1 LTFVISTLINK
12 NWFLFGKNYI
22 FKLGHFFFSLA
33 RKEKKKKKN
42 DKNDNFD
49 SIDEEHAGNGKARTP
64 LYDELSIPFIDASL
78 PPTPKMGRSM
88 DQLAFLLGNA
98 RGSKSSLSSKLSRI
112 HSF

>member
-1 LTFVISTLINK
+1 LAIS
-12 NWFLFGKNYI
+12 
-22 FKLGHFFFSLA
+22 FFLA

-49 SIDEEHAGNGKARTP
+49 SIDEEHVGNGKARTP

-88 DQLAFLLGNA
+88 DQLAFLLGNT

-112 HSF
+112 IP